1 MTDAKYKKIP
11 PLSAGAHTNLTEGAC
26 VMEAVAFAAGEEW
39 SDRPTCASP
48 VIGRFLRSWNDALPD
63 AERDGLLRGL
73 IPLLVNTRGSV
84 ALEQRRAVMAADW
97 LIRVHT
103 PAWLRLA
110 GMTSQG
116 SALSSLP
123 EITDFTQC
131 AFLIPKL
138 NAVRA
143 DADAIRATAGAG
155 AWATAGAGAWAAAGA
170 AVGAAARDAARD
182 ALGAAARDA
191 ARAAAGAAARAAAGA
206 AARAAARAAAGAA
219 ARAAE
224 GAAARTAVGAAE
236 GAAALDSAWV
246 AAGAAAR
253 TAAGAAVSAA
263 ARAAA
268 GAAARAAARDAV
280 RAAARAAAQDAIKST
295 RAELQK
301 SALGLVRRMI
311 DARVDPMVPSL
322 RGHAFLAEW

>member
-191 ARAAAGAAARAAAGA
+191 ARAAAGAAARAA
-206 AARAAARAAAGAA
+206 
-219 ARAAE
+219 E

-253 TAAGAAVSAA
+253 TAAGAAVS
-263 ARAAA
+263 
-268 GAAARAAARDAV
+268 
-280 RAAARAAAQDAIKST
+280 AAARAAAQDAIKST

>member
-191 ARAAAGAAARAAAGA
+191 ARAAAGAAARAA
-206 AARAAARAAAGAA
+206 
-219 ARAAE
+219 E

-263 ARAAA
+263 ARAAE
-268 GAAARAAARDAV
+268 GAAASAAARDAV